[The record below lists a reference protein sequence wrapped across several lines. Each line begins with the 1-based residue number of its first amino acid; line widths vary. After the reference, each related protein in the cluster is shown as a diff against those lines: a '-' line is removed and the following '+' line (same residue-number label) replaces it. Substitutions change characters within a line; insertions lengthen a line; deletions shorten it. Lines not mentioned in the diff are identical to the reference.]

1 MTKQHTLDYYMDGYI
16 AVPYCKV
23 CSAEGLKLTEDC
35 SGKIIIHDPNFD
47 LTDNKKRL
55 NKRY

>member
-1 MTKQHTLDYYMDGYI
+1 MTKQHTLDYYMDGYT

-35 SGKIIIHDPNFD
+35 SGKIVIHDPNFD